1 MCVCIRSRRRARETR
16 NHSTRERRV
25 DAAFVVASGRVKRA
39 RAPSIARL
47 SVFVRLSSRARRDG
61 VFRRRETSRRRAR
74 GEEGKK
80 EKKEKKEKKSSDGGD
95 EGDEKRPTAT
105 PVEIHTLFFGQMPF
119 DTKSSDIMPWLK
131 ANLTRHGCGF
141 DIKDIRMAGGD
152 GTGTPGKAKKFKGYA
167 FVDFTTNKAAKKAMK
182 LHQTLFRGRPVT
194 VERCARKEYAAPKS
208 EKRKRAAE
216 GGGEGADG
224 EPEKKMLKTLVEPDA
239 VKAMV
244 AEAAENSEGTLAAND
259 CDEKV
264 LSFLGLLPSDV
275 CQKAVNEI
283 KKVCMKGNQ
292 AKNKGAYFMGIIR
305 KVSKT
310 SWEERA
316 KADAAKAKGAAE
328 S

>member
-1 MCVCIRSRRRARETR
+1 MGSSDDEKPRAAERE
-16 NHSTRERRV
+16 
-25 DAAFVVASGRVKRA
+25 AKKA
-39 RAPSIARL
+39 
-47 SVFVRLSSRARRDG
+47 
-61 VFRRRETSRRRAR
+61 
-74 GEEGKK
+74 KK

-292 AKNKGAYFMGIIR
+292 AKNKGAYFMGSDRLFHMCSFFLNIHAMIIDPAITMR
-305 KVSKT
+305 SDLMSVFQCLFDHLWMSLHRHRHSKKRDRNF
-310 SWEERA
+310 SCS
-316 KADAAKAKGAAE
+316 KQI
-328 S
+328 

>member
-1 MCVCIRSRRRARETR
+1 VRCARVFVGVDARARTRVERTRGRATTPHSSAREARARRLRAFEHVFDRSRRAR
-16 NHSTRERRV
+16 
-25 DAAFVVASGRVKRA
+25 DAM
-39 RAPSIARL
+39 APSDDERP
-47 SVFVRLSSRARRDG
+47 RAAER
-61 VFRRRETSRRRAR
+61 TA
-74 GEEGKK
+74 KK
-80 EKKEKKEKKSSDGGD
+80 EKKEKKEKKDKRDRDGDG
-95 EGDEKRPTAT
+95 EGAAKGAPAT
-105 PVEIHTLFFGQMPF
+105 PVEVHTLFFGQMPF